1 MDRGLNHSPGGLMA
15 TVLAGQE
22 GMLSLGNPDVAA
34 SPWQNSIH
42 EFNPTSYNQ
51 TYVAYY
57 KMQGKNSTGW
67 DSWTNNTG
75 DETGRPVSAG
85 QEAATIVASWFI
97 PQGF

>member
-1 MDRGLNHSPGGLMA
+1 MDRGLNSPAAGVGTMA
-15 TVLAGQE
+15 TQTAHTEGQ
-22 GMLSLGNPDVAA
+22 LSNAIGQTGVMNPQY
-34 SPWQNSIH
+34 S
-42 EFNPTSYNQ
+42 FNPVTYNQ
-51 TYVAYY
+51 TYIAYY

-75 DETGRPVSAG
+75 DETGRPVTAG